1 MVLSG
6 ALHYFRVLPEQ
17 WPHRLGMLRAMGLD
31 TVETYLAWN
40 LHEPEPGRFVL
51 GGRADVG
58 RFLDL
63 AAEAGLNAIVR
74 PGPYICAEWDN
85 GGLPSWLLADR
96 SARLRCSDPTYL
108 GHVARYFDAVLPA
121 VVERQRTRGGN
132 VVMVQVENEYG
143 AYGTDRRYLEWLRD
157 GLRERGVEVPLA
169 TSDGPNDLS
178 LTGGVVAGARAA
190 VNFGKD
196 PETAFATL
204 ARHRPDDPPMCM
216 EFWDGWFD
224 HWGER
229 HHRRDASDAAD
240 VLDRILAAGAPVN
253 LYMAHG
259 GTNFGTTAG
268 ANLSGAES
276 VGDYQPTITS
286 YDYDAPIDERGAPTA
301 KFHAFREVLAKYQT
315 RPIPEPEPTPPLL
328 PAGTVRL
335 DETLRL
341 LDVPPASIADAIEP
355 RTFEELG
362 LHHGLVLYRTT
373 IPGPRGPG
381 ELHLDG
387 LADRAHVFVDGS
399 LKAVLERSGETSV
412 PVEVKGA
419 NATLEILVESM
430 GRVNYGP
437 RIGDRKGLVG
447 AVRHERQFLHG
458 WTASTHPVDDIS
470 HLLWGTPDRAGRGPV
485 YHRGVLAVDEPRDG
499 FLALPNW
506 TKGYVWVNGFCLGR
520 YWDRGPQRALYLP
533 WPLLRHGDN
542 ELVVLELDGVA
553 DPVAEIR
560 TESGAFP
567 ADLGRARRGRPRT
580 GTRFRE

>member
-1 MVLSG
+1 MLLSG

-17 WPHRLGMLRAMGLD
+17 WPHRLAMLRAMGLD

-40 LHEPEPGRFVL
+40 LHEPERGRFVL

-63 AAEAGLNAIVR
+63 AADAGLDAIVR

-96 SARLRCSDPTYL
+96 SARLRCHDRAYL

-143 AYGTDRRYLEWLRD
+143 AYGTDRRYLEWVRD
-157 GLRERGVEVPLA
+157 ALRERGVDVPLR
-169 TSDGPNDLS
+169 TSDPPTDYVLA
-178 LTGGVVAGARAA
+178 GGVVPGVAAA
-190 VNFGKD
+190 VNFGHD

-204 ARHRPDDPPMCM
+204 ARYRPDDPPMCM

-229 HHRRDASDAAD
+229 HSTRDAAD
-240 VLDRILAAGAPVN
+240 AANVLERILATGASVN

-268 ANLSGAES
+268 ANLGGDESTGA
-276 VGDYQPTITS
+276 YQPTVTS
-286 YDYDAPIDERGAPTA
+286 YDYNAPIDERGAPTA
-301 KFHAFREVLAKYQT
+301 KFHAFREVLAKYQA
-315 RPIPEPEPTPPLL
+315 RAIPEPEAMPPVL

-341 LDVPPASIADAIEP
+341 LDVPPAKVAEAVVP
-355 RTFEELG
+355 PTFEELG
-362 LHHGLVLYRTT
+362 LHHGLVLYRTRV
-373 IPGPRGPG
+373 PGPRGAHD
-381 ELHLDG
+381 LHLDG
-387 LADRAHVFVDGS
+387 LADRAHVYIDGA
-399 LKAVLERSGETSV
+399 LAAVLERSGETSAPVGV
-412 PVEVKGA
+412 PGGS
-419 NATLEILVESM
+419 ATLEILVESM

-437 RIGDRKGLVG
+437 GLGDRKGLVG
-447 AVRHERQFLHG
+447 GVRHARQFLHG
-458 WTASTHPVDDIS
+458 WTAATYPVDDIS
-470 HLLWGTPDRAGRGPV
+470 HLPWGRRDRAGRGPV
-485 YHRGVLAVDEPRDG
+485 FHRGVLDVGEPRDG
-499 FLALPNW
+499 YLALPDW
-506 TKGYVWVNGFCLGR
+506 TKGYAWVNGFCLGR
-520 YWDRGPQRALYLP
+520 YWDRGPQRTLYVP
-533 WPLLRHGDN
+533 WPLLRRGAN

-560 TESGAFP
+560 TTP
-567 ADLGRARRGRPRT
+567 DLGAH
-580 GTRFRE
+580 RFRRTRCRTVRS